1 MTHVLRT
8 RRFLVLAA
16 SSALAAGA
24 VLLPT
29 GAFAATA
36 ASTHTVAAD
45 GDPAP
50 GDCNGPGNPACS
62 ARTDPL
68 LPPVGEPDGQ
78 GPVLVINPEVT
89 PPDVKT
95 DPGKHGQGKH
105 GQGKGHPG
113 KTGRTG
119 GGVVV
124 VQTPNT
130 RDWVCDVAPC
140 GPPTHPQIE
149 AL

>member
-1 MTHVLRT
+1 MTPHRVI
-8 RRFLVLAA
+8 A
-16 SSALAAGA
+16 
-24 VLLPT
+24 
-29 GAFAATA
+29 
-36 ASTHTVAAD
+36 
-45 GDPAP
+45 
-50 GDCNGPGNPACS
+50 
-62 ARTDPL
+62 TDPGTR
-68 LPPVGEPDGQ
+68 PAAHAPIPSSPVGEPDGQ